1 MTDGRH
7 GDPSMQAAVP
17 PAVPVSAAE
26 AKAFA
31 AEKNTAMVRLA
42 VILFGVAVYWTL
54 WHPRGIPWLAAAVSA
69 VALVYGVY
77 DAAFQPYR
85 RFPALLTSRW
95 TATTDATLIVLW
107 LHGTGGADSL
117 FYPLWY
123 LSLVA
128 VAFRYDWK
136 ATVVAAVLYVAAY
149 TGLVA
154 VTGGFPAAAT
164 EMVVRCGYL
173 LLLGALGALLARS
186 SATVFEERVRLAQR
200 VHEQEAQAAV
210 LRREMEVRRL
220 EEVNRFKT
228 EFINSAAH
236 ELNTPLT
243 PLLLQTHRLRTA
255 KALEPEERE
264 RLVGVLDRNLRR
276 LAHLVQDMLDVAR
289 LQSGRLRLDRT
300 PFDARRVLAESAETF
315 ADASRAKDV
324 RVVVQAEEA
333 LPALGDARRI
343 GQVLDNLVANAIKFT
358 PPGGTITVEGHR
370 DGDGPVLRV
379 SDTGLGLRPDQVASL
394 FQPFV
399 RLHADLGIPGT
410 GLGLYICRGI
420 VEGHGGTIAC
430 ESAGPGHGTT
440 FTVRLP
446 ADPAPR
452 PPRLQP

>member
-1 MTDGRH
+1 MTDAGH
-7 GDPSMQAAVP
+7 GPPAMQAAVP
-17 PAVPVSAAE
+17 PAGPVSAAE

-42 VILFGVAVYWTL
+42 VILFGVTVYWTL
-54 WHPRGIPWLAAAVSA
+54 WYPRGIPWLAATISV
-69 VALVYGVY
+69 VALLYGIY

-107 LHGTGGADSL
+107 LHGTGDAASP

-136 ATVVAAVLYVAAY
+136 ATVVAALVYVGAY

-164 EMVVRCGYL
+164 DMVVRCGYL

-186 SATVFEERVRLAQR
+186 SATVFEERFRLAQR
-200 VHEQEAQAAV
+200 VHEQEAQAEA

-255 KALEPEERE
+255 KTLDAQERE

-289 LQSGRLRLDRT
+289 LQSGRLRLDST
-300 PFDARRVLAESAETF
+300 PFDARRVLAESAESF
-315 ADASRAKDV
+315 ADASHAKGV
-324 RVVVQAEEA
+324 RVAVEPGDP
-333 LPALGDARRI
+333 LPTLGDARRI
-343 GQVLDNLVANAIKFT
+343 GQVVDNLVSNAIKFT
-358 PPGGTITVEGHR
+358 PAGGTVTVAGHR
-370 DGDGPVLRV
+370 GPEGTVLRV
-379 SDTGLGLRPDQVASL
+379 SDTGIGLRPDQVASL
-394 FQPFV
+394 FQPFA
-399 RLHADLGIPGT
+399 RLHADLGVPGT

-420 VEGHGGTIAC
+420 VEGHGGTITC
-430 ESAGPGHGTT
+430 ESLGPGQGTT

-446 ADPAPR
+446 PDAAPPR
-452 PPRLQP
+452 PEP